1 MLFFIS
7 DNYMMCLLSSES
19 VPLVHLYQNVFL
31 SATPVPFMI
40 ELVLRGEC
48 KSGDIDFIDCELQ
61 DDYVAYENME
71 PIKVNGKKLFLEQ
84 NEVNA
89 KSEYTSDGVTVC
101 WPNEKTSSI
110 YDDAVSDLK
119 TRKGVLLLDCVCPW

>member
-1 MLFFIS
+1 
-7 DNYMMCLLSSES
+7 MCLLSSES

-31 SATPVPFMI
+31 SATPVPIMI

-48 KSGDIDFIDCELQ
+48 KSGDINFIDCEPQ

-101 WPNEKTSSI
+101 WANEKTSSI